1 MEKEGREEEGKRK
14 AEVGKGRGVW
24 RGSVTTA
31 TMGKPEAL
39 LGPRGLVLLLRD
51 PSSLRARVEVPRE
64 HTTSH
69 PHAWGALQ
77 AGPDGGREA
86 RRLQLPWRQDCQ
98 EASELGGQGGREEE
112 TEARCGRKMG
122 AYSGGT

>member
-1 MEKEGREEEGKRK
+1 MEKEGREEEGNRK
-14 AEVGKGRGVW
+14 AEVGKGRGVR

-64 HTTSH
+64 HTNIT
-69 PHAWGALQ
+69 P
-77 AGPDGGREA
+77 P
-86 RRLQLPWRQDCQ
+86 C
-98 EASELGGQGGREEE
+98 LGGSPGWARWGQGSRSPPVAME
-112 TEARCGRKMG
+112 TGL
-122 AYSGGT
+122 SGSQ